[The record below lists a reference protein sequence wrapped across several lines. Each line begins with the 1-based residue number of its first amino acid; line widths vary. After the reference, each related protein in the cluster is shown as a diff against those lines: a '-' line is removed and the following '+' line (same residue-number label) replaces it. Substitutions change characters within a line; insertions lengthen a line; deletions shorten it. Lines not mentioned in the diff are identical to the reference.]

1 MSLLRAA
8 LRWIGKHQLGTLL
21 SLFTVA
27 FGVLC
32 FVAVAEEVHEG
43 DTNQIDRALL
53 LALRSPNDPRDPLG
67 GRGVEEIGR
76 DVTALGGVTVLTLLT
91 LGVLGYLLL
100 IRKPLAALFVAV
112 SVLGALALSSGLKD
126 LFERPRP
133 DLVTRLSYVVT
144 SSFPSGHSMLS
155 ASVYLTLGALLA
167 RMQANLVVKAYLLLW
182 AGFLA
187 VIVGFSRVYVGVH
200 WPTDVLAGWSAGA
213 AWAAACWLVAGVLQ
227 RRGRVE
233 PPSH

>member
-1 MSLLRAA
+1 MSFLRTA

-27 FGVLC
+27 LGVLC
-32 FVAVAEEVHEG
+32 FIAVAEEVHEG

-53 LALRSPNDPRDPLG
+53 LALRSPNDPGDPIG
-67 GRGVEEIGR
+67 GRGVEEVGR

-133 DLVTRLSYVVT
+133 DLVTRLAYVVT

-167 RMQANLVVKAYLLLW
+167 RMQANLVVKAYILLW
-182 AGFLA
+182 AAFLA
-187 VIVGFSRVYVGVH
+187 CLVGLSRVYVGVH
-200 WPTDVLAGWSAGA
+200 WPTDVLAGWAAGA

-233 PPSH
+233 PPSD

>member
-1 MSLLRAA
+1 MSFVRAV
-8 LRWIGKHQLGTLL
+8 LRWIGKHQLGSLL
-21 SLFTVA
+21 SVFTAA
-27 FGVLC
+27 FGILC
-32 FVAVAEEVHEG
+32 FIAIADEVSDG
-43 DTNQIDRALL
+43 DTRQIDRIIL
-53 LALRSPNDPRDPLG
+53 LALRSPTDPADPLG
-67 GRGVEEIGR
+67 GRGVEEMGR
-76 DVTALGGVTVLTLLT
+76 DLTALGGVTVLSLLT
-91 LGVLGYLLL
+91 FGVLGYLLL
-100 IRKPLAALFVAV
+100 IRKPVAALFVTV

-167 RMQANLVVKAYLLLW
+167 RMQANLVVKAYILLW
-182 AGFLA
+182 AVFLA
-187 VIVGFSRVYVGVH
+187 CLVGVSRVYVGVH

-213 AWAAACWLVAGVLQ
+213 AWAAGCWLVAGVLQ

-233 PPSH
+233 PPAS